1 MEQCVYCNVEPG
13 ISADHVPPKAFFP
26 RARRNNLLTVP
37 SCIKCN
43 NALSK
48 DEEYVLAALMFSDAG
63 VSLVGKELWEERV
76 SRMFEKNRGLRRRF
90 ARDFHQVELRTPAG
104 IFLERRIGF
113 DYDAPRFRRVV
124 GKIVRGL
131 YFAEFGDRLPVGCPI
146 TSMFLHTPGQFQVA
160 ARLSQQLLLGGR
172 IWPAAFEYRF
182 GCVKNK
188 PASSGWLLRFY
199 DSMVFLVVTNIN
211 IHDALAA

>member
-1 MEQCVYCNVEPG
+1 MEQCVYCNIEPG

-48 DEEYVLAALMFSDAG
+48 DEEYVLASLMFSDAG

-131 YFAEFGDRLPVGCPI
+131 YFAESAIAYQLAVQSLPCSCTRQASFKLQLACLSSYSSAVVFGQRP
-146 TSMFLHTPGQFQVA
+146 S
-160 ARLSQQLLLGGR
+160 
-172 IWPAAFEYRF
+172 
-182 GCVKNK
+182 N
-188 PASSGWLLRFY
+188 
-199 DSMVFLVVTNIN
+199 TNS
-211 IHDALAA
+211 DA